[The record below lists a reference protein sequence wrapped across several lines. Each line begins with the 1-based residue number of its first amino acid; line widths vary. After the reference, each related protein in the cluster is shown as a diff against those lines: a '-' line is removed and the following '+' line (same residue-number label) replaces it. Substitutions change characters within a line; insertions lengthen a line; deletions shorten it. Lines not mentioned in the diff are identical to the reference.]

1 MTSTHSSHPAP
12 LPYTRLPDLTGS
24 TVENGKL
31 KLVELLGHG
40 SFAKVYKA
48 LDTQSTASSGAP
60 IHYAVKCLLHGEPGS
75 QEHHNLQN
83 ELKNHTQVSGLPGV
97 VALHRAFV
105 EGEHVFVVMELC
117 DTDLNRFVIEHKD
130 CDEQCDVAKRV
141 FLDVLDAVE
150 TCHAEGVFH
159 RDLKPGNILCDANGK
174 NIRIA
179 DFGVATRSEESKQFG
194 VGTAVFASPE
204 NMDKTRDTYS
214 PRGTDCW
221 SLGVILIALM
231 TSSLLWKAP
240 VESDDTY
247 CAYRAD
253 PTHFFRGTL
262 DLSPS
267 FSSLA
272 NRIFDPNPARR
283 PSIPEL
289 RTEVE
294 AMETFVV
301 PPPVDIVALA
311 LQNPLH
317 KPKKIKRRATPPPV
331 DSNATTPLRSLCIA
345 SLTKKLRRL
354 VRRRSSL

>member
-1 MTSTHSSHPAP
+1 
-12 LPYTRLPDLTGS
+12 
-24 TVENGKL
+24 
-31 KLVELLGHG
+31 
-40 SFAKVYKA
+40 
-48 LDTQSTASSGAP
+48 
-60 IHYAVKCLLHGEPGS
+60 
-75 QEHHNLQN
+75 
-83 ELKNHTQVSGLPGV
+83 
-97 VALHRAFV
+97 
-105 EGEHVFVVMELC
+105 
-117 DTDLNRFVIEHKD
+117 
-130 CDEQCDVAKRV
+130 
-141 FLDVLDAVE
+141 
-150 TCHAEGVFH
+150 
-159 RDLKPGNILCDANGK
+159 
-174 NIRIA
+174 
-179 DFGVATRSEESKQFG
+179 
-194 VGTAVFASPE
+194 
-204 NMDKTRDTYS
+204 MDKTRDTYS

-253 PTHFFRGTL
+253 PAHFLRGTL

-317 KPKKIKRRATPPPV
+317 RPKKSKRRTTPPPV
-331 DSNATTPLRSLCIA
+331 DSSATTPRRSLSIA
-345 SLTKKLRRL
+345 SFTRKLRRL

>member
-31 KLVELLGHG
+31 KLVELLGPRLICQGLQG
-40 SFAKVYKA
+40 SG
-48 LDTQSTASSGAP
+48 QP
-60 IHYAVKCLLHGEPGS
+60 IDCIIRGTHPLRRLWPA
-75 QEHHNLQN
+75 
-83 ELKNHTQVSGLPGV
+83 GV

-159 RDLKPGNILCDANGK
+159 RDLKPGNILCDADGK

-179 DFGVATRSEESKQFG
+179 DLVLRLGLKSRNSSAKHGQDSRHILPS
-194 VGTAVFASPE
+194 
-204 NMDKTRDTYS
+204 RD
-214 PRGTDCW
+214 GCW

-253 PTHFFRGTL
+253 PAHFLRGTL
-262 DLSPS
+262 DLSPHS
-267 FSSLA
+267 ARSRTGSSIPIRRA
-272 NRIFDPNPARR
+272 GRAFQSCARR
-283 PSIPEL
+283 SRRWTQPTAQAAE
-289 RTEVE
+289 EQ
-294 AMETFVV
+294 V
-301 PPPVDIVALA
+301 PGDA
-311 LQNPLH
+311 
-317 KPKKIKRRATPPPV
+317 
-331 DSNATTPLRSLCIA
+331 A
-345 SLTKKLRRL
+345 SGG
-354 VRRRSSL
+354 